1 MVGGS
6 NPPWPINFILQVP
19 YNISMVNLSKFE
31 REFRKQMLAF
41 TTGAFTFVAAL
52 LWKDA
57 IMSYLE
63 RYKELFESAMPIKEA
78 WFVQFS
84 TAILMSVVAVLA
96 IMALTRFLKMD
107 DK

>member
-1 MVGGS
+1 MA
-6 NPPWPINFILQVP
+6 II
-19 YNISMVNLSKFE
+19 SKFE
-31 REFRKQMLAF
+31 NEFRKQMLTF

-63 RYKELFESAMPIKEA
+63 NYKDILESAMPIKET
-78 WFVQFS
+78 WFIQFS
-84 TAILMSVVAVLA
+84 TAIVMSVVAVLA
-96 IMALTRFLKMD
+96 IMALTRFLKVN